1 MKKIIF
7 SVLAIT
13 IIFPIAEL
21 FTSCSKNDE
30 KAITSEKSEITRL
43 SDNDI
48 GRIGSILL
56 NPNKTA
62 STSRIVQGNLAP
74 VTSAQATTPLSAYKD
89 IMMSQNIKVDMD
101 PRLEFIFGNSYQQNI
116 QFLKSRNVI
125 TDSEIKV
132 VDNFKNQLITT
143 SNFNLSIINFETEI
157 KKLPLTTIKLQ
168 KYANLIDGF
177 KVLNNAYPGYFK
189 NLNPNDPITTECAE
203 ATIALGIAFVG
214 LVTIEVGTFGVAT
227 AVAVAGFIY
236 ASALYGKY
244 CAKKLPPVYSLET
257 QPKHGPGIWLTG
269 NETDAQM
276 AAYNVIHFVY

>member
-21 FTSCSKNDE
+21 FTSCTKNDE

-43 SDNDI
+43 SDSDI
-48 GRIGSILL
+48 ARISSLLL

-62 STSRIVQGNLAP
+62 STNRIVQGNLAP
-74 VTSAQATTPLSAYKD
+74 ITSAQVTPLAGYKSL
-89 IMMSQNIKVDMD
+89 MMSQNINVDMD
-101 PRLEFIFGNSYQQNI
+101 PRLEFIFSNSYQQNI
-116 QFLKSRNVI
+116 QFLKSKNLI

-132 VDNFKNQLITT
+132 VDNFKNQLIAT
-143 SNFNLSIINFETEI
+143 SNFNLSITNFETEI

-177 KVLNNAYPGYFK
+177 KILNNAYPGYFK
-189 NLNPNDPITTECAE
+189 NINPNDPITTECVE
-203 ATIALGIAFVG
+203 ATIALAIAFGG
-214 LVTIEVGTFGVAT
+214 LATIEVGSFGAAT
-227 AVAVAGFIY
+227 AFAVAGFLY

-244 CAKKLPPVYSLET
+244 CGPKKPPIYSLET
-257 QPKHGPGIWLTG
+257 EPKHGPGIWLTG
-269 NETDAQM
+269 NETDEQM
-276 AAYNVIHFVY
+276 AAYNVVHFV